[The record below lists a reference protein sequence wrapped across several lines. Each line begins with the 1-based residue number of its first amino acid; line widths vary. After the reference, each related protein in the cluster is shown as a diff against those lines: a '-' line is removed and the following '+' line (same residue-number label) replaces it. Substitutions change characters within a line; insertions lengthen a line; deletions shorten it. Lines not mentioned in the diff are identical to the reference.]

1 MADMSKSNLEKEL
14 NSYIRKEWRNLS
26 FNHIDNLEG
35 ISELGLKLVNEYKGI
50 GLYPFEG
57 DIVFKLNTKN
67 GYITDY
73 YYIEGKVYIE
83 ESDKSPMLKINDN
96 ISTRKKYTFI

>member
-35 ISELGLKLVNEYKGI
+35 ISELGLKLVNEYKGM

-67 GYITDY
+67 GYIIDY

-83 ESDKSPMLKINDN
+83 ESDKFPMLKINDN